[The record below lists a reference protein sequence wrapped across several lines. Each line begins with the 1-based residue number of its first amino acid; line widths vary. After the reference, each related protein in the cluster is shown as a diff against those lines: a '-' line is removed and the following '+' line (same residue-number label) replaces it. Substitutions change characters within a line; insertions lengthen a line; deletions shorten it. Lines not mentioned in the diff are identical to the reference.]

1 MKRLLIAALL
11 AATTIS
17 APALAGDVGVPVSG
31 GYPGFY
37 GLLDIGNFPPQQV
50 LYRQPKVV
58 KRGITDHRPK
68 VYVHVSPGHA
78 RHWIKRCRENNA
90 SGKCVLFVQNK

>member
-1 MKRLLIAALL
+1 MKRSLIAAVF

-37 GLLDIGNFPPQQV
+37 GLLDIGNFPPWQV
-50 LYRQPKVV
+50 IYRPPKVV
-58 KRGITDHRPK
+58 KRRITDHRPPD
-68 VYVHVSPGHA
+68 HLRVSHEHA
-78 RHWIKRCRENNA
+78 RHWIKHCREYNA
-90 SGKCVLFVQNK
+90 GGECVLFVQNK